1 VSTADDDRRDYPRA
15 PIELKVEY
23 RRLNTFFADYTRNI
37 SRGGTFIKT
46 QKPLE
51 VGTEF
56 LFKLLVPTLEQPIVL
71 KGSVQWVIP
80 PDKATE
86 AEPAGMGIKFIYA
99 TSQERSFVDQKVER
113 LMIDSL
119 GDHLY
124 RKLLSRPSSPDID

>member
-1 VSTADDDRRDYPRA
+1 VSTDPQDRRGNPRA

-46 QKPLE
+46 QKPLN

-71 KGSVQWVIP
+71 KGSVQWIVTSEQ
-80 PDKATE
+80 ATE
-86 AEPAGMGIKFIYA
+86 DEPAGMGIKFIYA
-99 TSQERSFVDQKVER
+99 NQQERSLVEQKVER

-124 RKLLSRPSSPDID
+124 HKLITRSSSPDLD